1 MFNCGLDCNK
11 IIYSIQLSGTDALD
25 WPIMQMITKH
35 EITIFIQLVING
47 AAQIPS
53 LLTLDP
59 NSVLH
64 NMVQNQ
70 SLMTKLWNIQS
81 SVSLN

>member
-1 MFNCGLDCNK
+1 M
-11 IIYSIQLSGTDALD
+11 YGTDALD

-47 AAQIPS
+47 AAQTLS

>member
-1 MFNCGLDCNK
+1 MDLTVTKYCTC
-11 IIYSIQLSGTDALD
+11 IELSGTDALD
-25 WPIMQMITKH
+25 WPIMKMVTKH

-47 AAQIPS
+47 SAQILS

-64 NMVQNQ
+64 NMIQKQ

-81 SVSLN
+81 SVTSNYM

>member
-1 MFNCGLDCNK
+1 M
-11 IIYSIQLSGTDALD
+11 QLSGTDALD
-25 WPIMQMITKH
+25 WPIMQMITRY
-35 EITIFIQLVING
+35 EIAIFIQLVISG
-47 AAQIPS
+47 AAQTLS

-70 SLMTKLWNIQS
+70 RLMTKLWNIQS
-81 SVSLN
+81 SVS

>member
-1 MFNCGLDCNK
+1 M
-11 IIYSIQLSGTDALD
+11 QLSGTDALD

-47 AAQIPS
+47 AAQTQS

-64 NMVQNQ
+64 NMVQNP
-70 SLMTKLWNIQS
+70 SLMTKLWKIQS